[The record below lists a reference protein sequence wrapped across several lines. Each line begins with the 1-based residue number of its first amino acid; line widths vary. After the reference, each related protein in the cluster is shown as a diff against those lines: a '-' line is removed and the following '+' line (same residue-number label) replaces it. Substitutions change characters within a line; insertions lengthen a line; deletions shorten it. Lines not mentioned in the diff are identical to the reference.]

1 MAITEHPLLARLPTL
16 GQTLG
21 TTEVFDRFL
30 DYVTERG
37 VELYAAQEEALLEIC
52 AEKNV
57 ILGTPTGSGKSLVAE
72 AMHFLA
78 MARDQRSV
86 YTSPIKAL
94 VNEKFFALCNLFH
107 PDNVGLLTGDATV
120 NRDAPILCC
129 TAEVLANWALSEGT
143 KTDVAYAILDEFHY
157 YSDRERGT
165 AWQVPLLT
173 LPKTTFLLMSATL
186 GDPRFFA
193 EKLTQL
199 NGFPTAMVMSDV
211 RPVPLDYH
219 YAEVP
224 LQETILGLIE
234 EGKSPVYVV
243 SFTQRSCHDQAQN
256 LMSLN
261 VCTKEEKL
269 AIAVELE
276 GHRFDTPYGRVLHRF
291 VKHGI
296 GVHHG
301 GMLPKHRRLV
311 ERLAQKGL
319 LKVIS
324 GTDTLG
330 VGVNIP
336 IRTVLL
342 TQLCKFDGEKT
353 RILGGREFH
362 QLCGRAGR
370 KGFDELGSVVAQAPE
385 HAIENLRLD
394 AKAGRGKKVVR
405 RKPPT
410 KGYVHYAKETF
421 DKLIASSPEP
431 LESRFQ
437 VNHATLLAVLG
448 RETGGCQAMKALV
461 RKCHERPAIQRQL
474 GRTAMQLLRSLVESE
489 VVTFAADPEHPKR
502 RRLRIN
508 PDLQKDFSL
517 HHALSL
523 YLVDALQVL
532 EPEAESYAL
541 DVLAF
546 VEAILEDPR
555 PILLKQLDRVKGEAI
570 AKWKA
575 EGVEYEERMARLEE
589 LQHPKPNSGL
599 IYGTFDAF
607 RGQHPW
613 VGQETVRPKGVA
625 RELFERCF
633 DFHGFVI
640 EHQLE
645 RQEGIVLRYLTDVYE
660 ALVNN
665 VPDRAY
671 TPELRELI
679 EYFGSLVRGVDASL
693 LEEWE
698 MLRDPNYRVSQKSAL
713 SELPKERPL
722 VADRRAF
729 TVLVRNAVFGVVRA
743 LSLGDFGGAAA
754 RVEGPTGGPPW
765 TPASLAEAI
774 RLYLEDHE
782 ALLITPRARGA
793 RMIEIDESSPSA
805 WSVRQ
810 RLCDSAEH
818 DDWFVVVQ
826 VDLARS
832 NEEGRPV
839 LTLLSI
845 GP

>member
-1 MAITEHPLLARLPTL
+1 MQHNEHPLLARLPTI
-16 GQTLG
+16 GQTLD

-30 DYVTERG
+30 DYATARG
-37 VELYAAQEEALLEIC
+37 VELYPAQEEALLEIC
-52 AEKNV
+52 GDKNV

-94 VNEKFFALCNLFH
+94 VNEKFFALCQLFH

-129 TAEVLANWALSEGT
+129 TAEVLSNWALTEGA
-143 KTDVAYAILDEFHY
+143 KTDVSFAILDEFHY
-157 YSDRERGT
+157 YSDRERGV

-186 GDPRFFA
+186 GDPKFFE
-193 EKLTQL
+193 EKLTAL
-199 NGFPTAMVMSDV
+199 NGKPTATVLSDV
-211 RPVPLDYH
+211 RPVPLDYE
-219 YAEVP
+219 YSEVP

-234 EGKSPVYVV
+234 GARAPVYVV
-243 SFTQRSCHDQAQN
+243 SFTQRGCHEQAQN
-256 LMSLN
+256 LMSVN

-269 AIAVELE
+269 AISAELE
-276 GHRFDTPYGRVLHRF
+276 GHRFDTPYGRILHRF

-319 LKVIS
+319 LKIVS

-353 RILGGREFH
+353 RILGAREFH

-370 KGFDELGSVVAQAPE
+370 KGFDDRGSVVAQAPE
-385 HAIENLRLD
+385 HAIENRRLE
-394 AKAGRGKKVVR
+394 AKAVKGKKVVK

-410 KGYVHYAKETF
+410 KGYVHYARETF
-421 DKLIASSPEP
+421 DQLIGSKPEP

-437 VNHATLLAVLG
+437 VSHAMLLSVLG
-448 RETGGCQAMKALV
+448 RESGGCAAMKSLV
-461 RKCHERPAIQRQL
+461 RSSHERPAVRRQV
-474 GRTAMQLLRSLVESE
+474 GRTALQMLRSLVEAN
-489 VVTFAADPEHPKR
+489 VVTFAEDPERPTR
-502 RRLRIN
+502 RRFRIN
-508 PDLQKDFSL
+508 VDLQQDFSL

-523 YLVDALQVL
+523 YLVEAIAVL
-532 EPEAESYAL
+532 ERDSDTYAM
-541 DVLAF
+541 DVLSF

-555 PILLKQLDRVKGEAI
+555 PILQKQLDAVKTEAI

-589 LQHPKPNSGL
+589 LDYPKPNSAM

-613 VGQETVRPKGVA
+613 VGRETVRPKGIA
-625 RELFERCF
+625 REIFERCL
-633 DFHGFVI
+633 DFQGFVI

-645 RQEGIVLRYLTDVYE
+645 RYEGIVLRYLTDVYE
-660 ALVNN
+660 ALVQN
-665 VPDRAY
+665 VPDSAT
-671 TPELRELI
+671 TPELDELI
-679 EYFGSLVRGVDASL
+679 AFFESIVRGVDASL

-698 MLRDPNYRVSQKSAL
+698 RMRDPNYRIAPKAAVV
-713 SELPKERPL
+713 EVPKERPL

-729 TVLVRNAVFGVVRA
+729 TVLVRNAAFGVVRA
-743 LSLGDFGGAAA
+743 LSLGDFLGAAS
-754 RVEGPTGGPPW
+754 RVEAPTGEPAW
-765 TPASLAEAI
+765 TPELLAHTLRPYFDE
-774 RLYLEDHE
+774 HQ
-782 ALLITPRARGA
+782 ALLIDPRARGA
-793 RMIEIDESSPSA
+793 KMVEIDEAASSA
-805 WSVRQ
+805 WLVRQ
-810 RLCDSAEH
+810 RLCDPDEH
-818 DDWFVVVQ
+818 DDWFMDVR

-832 NEEGRPV
+832 NEEGRPI
-839 LTLLSI
+839 LTLLRL